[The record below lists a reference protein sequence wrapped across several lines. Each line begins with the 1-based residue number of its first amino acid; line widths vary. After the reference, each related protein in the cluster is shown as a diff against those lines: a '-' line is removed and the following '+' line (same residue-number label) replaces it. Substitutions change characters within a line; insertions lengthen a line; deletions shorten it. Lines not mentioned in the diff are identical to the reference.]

1 MNFHLD
7 KLDQPIVS
15 HFLNAR
21 RKLEVEKILTILSK
35 LYTLSLLFNVK
46 VTTVL
51 YAMRCKIFYWL
62 VAVTMRPLERLS
74 VIRGPRIIRFRV
86 TQIMCELSLGQKQT
100 GPRMSSYNLIK

>member
-21 RKLEVEKILTILSK
+21 RKLEVEKISTILSK

-46 VTTVL
+46 VTTRLKSCIVC
-51 YAMRCKIFYWL
+51 YAMRNILL
-62 VAVTMRPLERLS
+62 VGSCDHEAP
-74 VIRGPRIIRFRV
+74 
-86 TQIMCELSLGQKQT
+86 
-100 GPRMSSYNLIK
+100 

>member
-21 RKLEVEKILTILSK
+21 RKLEVEKISTILSK

-46 VTTVL
+46 VTTRL
-51 YAMRCKIFYWL
+51 KSCYAMQNILL
-62 VAVTMRPLERLS
+62 VGCCDHEAP
-74 VIRGPRIIRFRV
+74 
-86 TQIMCELSLGQKQT
+86 
-100 GPRMSSYNLIK
+100 